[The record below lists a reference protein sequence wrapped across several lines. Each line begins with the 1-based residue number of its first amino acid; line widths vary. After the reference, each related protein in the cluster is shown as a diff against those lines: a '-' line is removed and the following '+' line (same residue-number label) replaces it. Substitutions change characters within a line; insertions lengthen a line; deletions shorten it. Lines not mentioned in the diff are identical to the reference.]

1 MNTTFRSILIA
12 TIVILIINPSF
23 AQKAKQPNIILVFMD
38 DMGYGDLE
46 CYGNPVIRTP
56 HLNQMANDGI
66 RFTSF
71 YAPGPVCTPSRAG
84 LLTGRYP
91 LRNAPNNFGP
101 ESEKGLPLS
110 EVTIANVLGDAGYET
125 AAIGKWHLGH
135 RSGYLPTSRGFDSF
149 YGLPYSNDMILPWC
163 PWLTDEDRLHLYVDS
178 SIVKEVGKN
187 QNELIMD
194 YTNEAMKFIKKEREQ
209 PFFLYLAHSMP
220 HLPVSA
226 PQQFKGHSNAGV
238 YGDVIEAVDWTMG
251 EILKVLA
258 EEGLEEETLVIFTSD
273 NGPWHNLPDRMLAD
287 GVKDWHTGSSG
298 PFRGAKAT
306 TYEGGMRVPAIMY
319 WPNTIPAGQVNR
331 DMTSAIDIFP
341 TLARL
346 GKGELPR
353 NTILDGNDLLPV
365 MTEGKAFDRST
376 LFYSSGKFLEAI
388 RENEWKLR
396 ITEKDGVQLFNLLK
410 DPSELYNRAEE
421 LPEMV
426 ADLHQKMFAFAAETK
441 AKLHKVVK

>member
-1 MNTTFRSILIA
+1 MKSIYRSLLLIA
-12 TIVILIINPSF
+12 LAWILTYPSH
-23 AQKAKQPNIILVFMD
+23 AQEGKKPNIVLVFMD
-38 DMGYGDLE
+38 DMGYGDIE
-46 CYGNPVIRTP
+46 CYGNPIIRTP
-56 HLNQMANDGI
+56 NLNRMANEGI

-71 YAPGPVCTPSRAG
+71 YAPAPVCTPSRAG

-101 ESEKGLPLS
+101 ETEKGLPLG
-110 EVTIANVLGDAGYET
+110 EVTIANLLSDAGYET

-135 RSGYLPTSRGFDSF
+135 RSGYLPTSRGFDYF

-163 PWLTDEDRLHLYVDS
+163 PWLTEEDKLHLYIDS
-178 SIVKEVGKN
+178 TIVKEVGKN
-187 QNELIMD
+187 QDELILD
-194 YTNEAMKFIKKEREQ
+194 YTNEAIKFIKKDRDQ

-226 PQQFKGHSNAGV
+226 PKKFKGKSNAGV

-251 EILKVLA
+251 EMMKVLL
-258 EEGLEEETLVIFTSD
+258 EQGIEEETLVIFTSD

-306 TYEGGMRVPAIMY
+306 TYEGGMRVPAIMH

-331 DMTSAIDIFP
+331 DLASVIDIFP
-341 TLARL
+341 TLAVL
-346 GKGELPR
+346 AGAVLPA
-353 NTILDGNDLLPV
+353 NTTLDGSSLLPV
-365 MTEGKAFDRST
+365 LTEGKAFDRSI
-376 LFYSSGKFLEAI
+376 LFYSSGKNLEAV

-396 ITEKDGVQLFNLLK
+396 VTKQDGVQLFNLLK

-421 LPEMV
+421 LPEV
-426 ADLHQKMFAFAAETK
+426 VDALHEKMTAFAEETG
-441 AKLHKVVK
+441 ANLHSLGE